1 MLSSCCMKTTLFNLC
16 LAFLM
21 LLTSCHK
28 EMESVAFENVTESV
42 TLQSVVGD
50 EAFISFTSLGTWNVT
65 TDATWLSLSP
75 LSGDAGESQV
85 KVTAVFENNSNQV
98 REAKVKLT
106 SGDEACEISVFQE
119 VGDYVLPEKEEYLI
133 GVEGGVFTIY
143 FETNV
148 DVEKLK
154 VYTSSEPGSW
164 LRQETTSRSAAS
176 ETHEVSLHATS
187 NKGGMSRSAY
197 LLFVKEEDGSQKE
210 LATVKIS
217 QQGGQVLESVDF
229 SEDGKI
235 DTLQQHVK
243 GEGIPIVLMGDGFVD
258 QELADGTYRRV
269 MEKAMENLF
278 TEEPVKS
285 LREYFDVFMINAVSE
300 NNDFGMGYK
309 TAFSCKLAGGNSTT
323 IIGDDT
329 SVQIYVGK
337 VLDKEKKKENSLAVV
352 ILNTSAYAG
361 TTYWGYQGK
370 NNKLVEFAIA
380 YCPVIDNLDSE
391 HFRQVLVHEAIGH
404 GLGKLEDEYVYS
416 DKGSIST
423 LEIQRIRT
431 MQANGWLQ
439 NVDFTASKDTVLW
452 ASFLTDSRYQ
462 NEHLGVYEGACTYP
476 KGAYRP
482 SEDSMMNSNT
492 CAFNAPS
499 RKSLYEKVM
508 KIGMDTEQVLY
519 EDFVTFDKAHLPEM
533 CACSKL
539 YTCCIFRAVVCPS
552 GMDRKPFVSLVS
564 T

>member
-133 GVEGGVFTIY
+133 GVEGGVFTFY

-176 ETHEVSLHATS
+176 EMHEVSLHATS

-197 LLFVKEEDGSQKE
+197 LLFVREEDGVQKE

-235 DTLQQHVK
+235 DTLQQHAK
-243 GEGIPIVLMGDGFVD
+243 GEGISIVLMGDGFVD

-519 EDFVTFDKAHLPEM
+519 EDFVKFDKAHLPEM
-533 CACSKL
+533 LPVAD
-539 YTCCIFRAVVCPS
+539 YTRAALS
-552 GMDRKPFVSLVS
+552 GRSFVRPVWTGSRLS
-564 T
+564 H

>member
-1 MLSSCCMKTTLFNLC
+1 MKTTLFNLC
-16 LAFLM
+16 LAFLT
-21 LLTSCHK
+21 LFTSCHK
-28 EMESVAFENVTESV
+28 EIETVSFENVTESV

-65 TDATWLSLSP
+65 TDAAWLSLSP
-75 LSGDAGESQV
+75 LSGDAGEGQV

-197 LLFVKEEDGSQKE
+197 LLFVREEDGVQEE
-210 LATVKIS
+210 LATVRIS

-235 DTLQQHVK
+235 DTLQQHAK

-278 TEEPVKS
+278 TEESVKS

-309 TAFSCKLAGGNSTT
+309 TAFSCKLAGGNSTV
-323 IIGDDT
+323 IKGDDV
-329 SVQIYVGK
+329 SVQVYVGK
-337 VLDKEKKKENSLAVV
+337 VLKEEKKRNSLAVV
-352 ILNTSAYAG
+352 VLNTSVYAG
-361 TTYWGYQGK
+361 TTYFGYQDGNGK
-370 NNKLVEFAIA
+370 FIEFAIA
-380 YCPVIDNLDSE
+380 YCPVIETLESE

-404 GLGKLEDEYVYS
+404 GFGKLEDEYVYS

-499 RKSLYEKVM
+499 RMSLYEKVM

-533 CACSKL
+533 LPVAS
-539 YTCCIFRAVVCPS
+539 YTRAAFS
-552 GMDRKPFVSLVS
+552 GQSFARPVWTGSRLS
-564 T
+564 H

>member
-1 MLSSCCMKTTLFNLC
+1 MKTTLFNLC

-65 TDATWLSLSP
+65 TDAAWLSLSP
-75 LSGDAGESQV
+75 LSGDAGEGQV

-197 LLFVKEEDGSQKE
+197 LLFVREEDGVQKE

-235 DTLQQHVK
+235 DTLQQHAK

-309 TAFSCKLAGGNSTT
+309 TAFSCKLAGGNTT
-323 IIGDDT
+323 VIKGDDV
-329 SVQIYVGK
+329 SVQVYVGK
-337 VLDKEKKKENSLAVV
+337 VLKEEKKRNSLAVV
-352 ILNTSAYAG
+352 VLNTSVYAG
-361 TTYWGYQGK
+361 TTYFGYQDGNGK
-370 NNKLVEFAIA
+370 FIEFAIA
-380 YCPVIDNLDSE
+380 YCPVIETLESE
-391 HFRQVLVHEAIGH
+391 HFRQVLVHEAVGH
-404 GLGKLEDEYVYS
+404 GFGKLEDEYVYP
-416 DKGSIST
+416 DKGNVTT
-423 LEIQRIRT
+423 LEMQQIRT
-431 MQANGWLQ
+431 MQANGWAQ

-508 KIGMDTEQVLY
+508 KIGMDTEKVLY

-533 CACSKL
+533 LPVAS
-539 YTCCIFRAVVCPS
+539 YTRATFS
-552 GMDRKPFVSLVS
+552 GQSFARPVWTGSRLS
-564 T
+564 H

>member
-1 MLSSCCMKTTLFNLC
+1 MKTTLFNLC

-50 EAFISFTSLGTWNVT
+50 EAFISFTSFGTWNVT
-65 TDATWLSLSP
+65 TDAAWLSLSP
-75 LSGDAGESQV
+75 LSGDAGEGQV

-197 LLFVKEEDGSQKE
+197 LLFVREEDGVQKE

-235 DTLQQHVK
+235 DTLQQHAK

-309 TAFSCKLAGGNSTT
+309 TAFSCKLAGGNSTV
-323 IIGDDT
+323 IKGDDV
-329 SVQIYVGK
+329 SVQVYVGK
-337 VLDKEKKKENSLAVV
+337 VLKEEKKKNSLAVV
-352 ILNTSAYAG
+352 VLNTSVYAG
-361 TTYWGYQGK
+361 TTYLGYQDGNGK
-370 NNKLVEFAIA
+370 FIEFAIA
-380 YCPVIDNLDSE
+380 YCPVIETLESE
-391 HFRQVLVHEAIGH
+391 HFRQVLVHEAVGH
-404 GLGKLEDEYVYS
+404 GIGKLEDEYVYP
-416 DKGSIST
+416 DKGNVTT
-423 LEIQRIRT
+423 LEMQRIRT
-431 MQANGWLQ
+431 MQANGWAQ

-519 EDFVTFDKAHLPEM
+519 EDFVTFDKAHLPGM
-533 CACSKL
+533 LPVAS
-539 YTCCIFRAVVCPS
+539 YTRAAFS
-552 GMDRKPFVSLVS
+552 GQSFARPVWTGSRLS
-564 T
+564 H

>member
-1 MLSSCCMKTTLFNLC
+1 MKTTLFNLC

-65 TDATWLSLSP
+65 TDAAWLSLSP
-75 LSGDAGESQV
+75 LSGEAGECQV

-197 LLFVKEEDGSQKE
+197 LLFVREEDGVQKE

-235 DTLQQHVK
+235 DTLQQHAK

-309 TAFSCKLAGGNSTT
+309 TAFSCKLAGGNSTV
-323 IIGDDT
+323 IKGDDV
-329 SVQIYVGK
+329 SVQVYVGK
-337 VLDKEKKKENSLAVV
+337 VLKEEKKRNSLAVV
-352 ILNTSAYAG
+352 VLNTSVYAG
-361 TTYWGYQGK
+361 TTYFGYQDGNGK
-370 NNKLVEFAIA
+370 FIEFAIA
-380 YCPVIDNLDSE
+380 YCPVIETLESE
-391 HFRQVLVHEAIGH
+391 HFRQVLVHEAVGH
-404 GLGKLEDEYVYS
+404 GFGKLEDEYVYP
-416 DKGSIST
+416 DKGNVTT
-423 LEIQRIRT
+423 LEIQQIRT
-431 MQANGWLQ
+431 MQANGWAQ

-476 KGAYRP
+476 KGTYRP

-533 CACSKL
+533 LPVAS
-539 YTCCIFRAVVCPS
+539 YTRAAFS
-552 GMDRKPFVSLVS
+552 GQSFARPVWTGSRLS
-564 T
+564 H

>member
-1 MLSSCCMKTTLFNLC
+1 MLSSYCMKTTLFNLC

-28 EMESVAFENVTESV
+28 EMESVAFANVTESV

-65 TDATWLSLSP
+65 TDAAWLSLSP
-75 LSGDAGESQV
+75 LSGEAGECQV

-106 SGDEACEISVFQE
+106 SGDEVCEISVLQE
-119 VGDYVLPEKEEYLI
+119 IGDYVLPEKKEYLI

-197 LLFVKEEDGSQKE
+197 LLFVREEDGVQKE

-235 DTLQQHVK
+235 DTLQQHAK

-309 TAFSCKLAGGNSTT
+309 TAFSCKLAGGNSTV
-323 IIGDDT
+323 IKGDDV
-329 SVQIYVGK
+329 SVQVYVGK
-337 VLDKEKKKENSLAVV
+337 VLKEEKKKNSLAVV
-352 ILNTSAYAG
+352 VLNTSVYAG
-361 TTYWGYQGK
+361 TTYLGYQDGNGK
-370 NNKLVEFAIA
+370 FIEFAIA
-380 YCPVIDNLDSE
+380 YCPVIETLESE
-391 HFRQVLVHEAIGH
+391 HFRQVLVHEAVGH
-404 GLGKLEDEYVYS
+404 GFGKLEDEYVYP
-416 DKGSIST
+416 DKGNVTT
-423 LEIQRIRT
+423 LEMQRIRT
-431 MQANGWLQ
+431 MQANGWAQ

-508 KIGMDTEQVLY
+508 KIGMDTELVLY

-533 CACSKL
+533 LPIAS
-539 YTCCIFRAVVCPS
+539 YTRAAFS
-552 GMDRKPFVSLVS
+552 GQSFARPVWTGSRLS
-564 T
+564 H

>member
-1 MLSSCCMKTTLFNLC
+1 MKTTLFNLC
-16 LAFLM
+16 LAFLT
-21 LLTSCHK
+21 LFTSCHK
-28 EMESVAFENVTESV
+28 EIETVSFENVTESV

-65 TDATWLSLSP
+65 TDAAWLSLSP
-75 LSGDAGESQV
+75 LSGDAGEGQV

-235 DTLQQHVK
+235 DTLQQHAK

-309 TAFSCKLAGGNSTT
+309 TAFSCKLAGGNSTV
-323 IIGDDT
+323 IKGDDV
-329 SVQIYVGK
+329 SVQVYVGK
-337 VLDKEKKKENSLAVV
+337 VLKEEKKRNSLAVV
-352 ILNTSAYAG
+352 VLNTSVYAG
-361 TTYWGYQGK
+361 TTYFGYQDGNGK
-370 NNKLVEFAIA
+370 FIEFAIA
-380 YCPVIDNLDSE
+380 YCPVIETLESE
-391 HFRQVLVHEAIGH
+391 HFRQVLVHEAVGH
-404 GLGKLEDEYVYS
+404 GFGKLEDEYVYP
-416 DKGSIST
+416 DKGNVTT
-423 LEIQRIRT
+423 LEMQQIRT
-431 MQANGWLQ
+431 MQANGWVQ

-533 CACSKL
+533 LPVAD
-539 YTCCIFRAVVCPS
+539 YTRAALS
-552 GMDRKPFVSLVS
+552 GRSFVRPVWTGSRLS
-564 T
+564 H

>member
-1 MLSSCCMKTTLFNLC
+1 MKTTLFNLC
-16 LAFLM
+16 LAFLT
-21 LLTSCHK
+21 LFTSCHK
-28 EMESVAFENVTESV
+28 EIETVSFENVTESV

-65 TDATWLSLSP
+65 TDAAWLSLSP
-75 LSGDAGESQV
+75 LSGDAGEGQV

-235 DTLQQHVK
+235 DTLQQHAK

-309 TAFSCKLAGGNSTT
+309 TAFSCKLAGGNSTV
-323 IIGDDT
+323 IKGDDV
-329 SVQIYVGK
+329 SVQVYVGK
-337 VLDKEKKKENSLAVV
+337 VLKEEKKRNSLAVV
-352 ILNTSAYAG
+352 VLNTSVYAG
-361 TTYWGYQGK
+361 TTYFGYQDGNGK
-370 NNKLVEFAIA
+370 FIEFAIA
-380 YCPVIDNLDSE
+380 YCPVIETLESE
-391 HFRQVLVHEAIGH
+391 HFRQVLVHEAVGH
-404 GLGKLEDEYVYS
+404 GFGKLEDEYVYP
-416 DKGSIST
+416 DKGNVTT
-423 LEIQRIRT
+423 LEMQQIRT
-431 MQANGWLQ
+431 MQANGWAQ

-519 EDFVTFDKAHLPEM
+519 KDFVTFDKAHLPEM
-533 CACSKL
+533 LPVAS
-539 YTCCIFRAVVCPS
+539 YTRAALS
-552 GMDRKPFVSLVS
+552 GRSFVRPVWTGSRLS
-564 T
+564 H

>member
-1 MLSSCCMKTTLFNLC
+1 MKTTLFNLC
-16 LAFLM
+16 LAFLT
-21 LLTSCHK
+21 LFTSCHK
-28 EMESVAFENVTESV
+28 EIETVSFENVTESV

-65 TDATWLSLSP
+65 TDAAWLSLSP
-75 LSGDAGESQV
+75 LSGDAGEGQV

-197 LLFVKEEDGSQKE
+197 LLFVREEDGVQKE

-235 DTLQQHVK
+235 DTLQQHAK

-309 TAFSCKLAGGNSTT
+309 TAFSCKLAGGNSTV
-323 IIGDDT
+323 IKGDDV
-329 SVQIYVGK
+329 SVQVYVGK
-337 VLDKEKKKENSLAVV
+337 VLKEEKKKNSLAVV
-352 ILNTSAYAG
+352 VLNTSVYAG
-361 TTYWGYQGK
+361 TTYLGYQDGNGK
-370 NNKLVEFAIA
+370 FIEFAIA
-380 YCPVIDNLDSE
+380 YCPVIETLESE
-391 HFRQVLVHEAIGH
+391 HFRQVLVHEAVGH
-404 GLGKLEDEYVYS
+404 GFGKLEDEYVYL
-416 DKGSIST
+416 DKGNVTT
-423 LEIQRIRT
+423 LEMQRIRT
-431 MQANGWLQ
+431 MQANGWAQ

-519 EDFVTFDKAHLPEM
+519 KDFVTFDKAHLPEM
-533 CACSKL
+533 LPVAS
-539 YTCCIFRAVVCPS
+539 YTRAALS
-552 GMDRKPFVSLVS
+552 GRSFVRPVWTGSRLS
-564 T
+564 H

>member
-1 MLSSCCMKTTLFNLC
+1 MKTTLFNLC
-16 LAFLM
+16 LAFLT
-21 LLTSCHK
+21 LFTSCHK
-28 EMESVAFENVTESV
+28 EIETVSFENVTESV

-65 TDATWLSLSP
+65 TDAAWLSLSP
-75 LSGDAGESQV
+75 LSGDAGEGQV

-197 LLFVKEEDGSQKE
+197 LLFVREEDGVQEE

-235 DTLQQHVK
+235 DTLQQHAK

-309 TAFSCKLAGGNSTT
+309 TAFSCKLAGGNSTV
-323 IIGDDT
+323 IKGDDV
-329 SVQIYVGK
+329 SVQVYVGK
-337 VLDKEKKKENSLAVV
+337 VLKEEKKRNSLAVV
-352 ILNTSAYAG
+352 VLNTSVYAG
-361 TTYWGYQGK
+361 TTYFGYQDGNGK
-370 NNKLVEFAIA
+370 FIEFAIA
-380 YCPVIDNLDSE
+380 YCPVIETLESE
-391 HFRQVLVHEAIGH
+391 HFRQVLVHEAVGH
-404 GLGKLEDEYVYS
+404 GFGKLEDEYVYP
-416 DKGSIST
+416 DKGNVTT
-423 LEIQRIRT
+423 LEMQQIRT
-431 MQANGWLQ
+431 MQANGWAQ

-519 EDFVTFDKAHLPEM
+519 EDFVRFDKAHLPEM
-533 CACSKL
+533 LPVAS
-539 YTCCIFRAVVCPS
+539 YTRAALS
-552 GMDRKPFVSLVS
+552 GRSFVRPVWTGSRLS
-564 T
+564 H

>member
-235 DTLQQHVK
+235 DTLQQHAK
-243 GEGIPIVLMGDGFVD
+243 GEGISIVLMGDGFVD

-533 CACSKL
+533 LPVAS
-539 YTCCIFRAVVCPS
+539 YTRAAFS
-552 GMDRKPFVSLVS
+552 GQSFARPVWTGSRLS
-564 T
+564 H

>member
-1 MLSSCCMKTTLFNLC
+1 MKTTLFNLC
-16 LAFLM
+16 LAFLT
-21 LLTSCHK
+21 LFTSCHK
-28 EMESVAFENVTESV
+28 EIETVSFENVTESV

-65 TDATWLSLSP
+65 TDAAWLSLSP
-75 LSGDAGESQV
+75 LSGDAGEGQV

-197 LLFVKEEDGSQKE
+197 LLFVREEDGVQKE

-235 DTLQQHVK
+235 DTLQQHAK

-309 TAFSCKLAGGNSTT
+309 TAFSCKLAGGNSTV
-323 IIGDDT
+323 IKGDDV
-329 SVQIYVGK
+329 SVQVYVGK
-337 VLDKEKKKENSLAVV
+337 VLKEEKKKNSLAVV
-352 ILNTSAYAG
+352 VLNTSVYAG
-361 TTYWGYQGK
+361 TTYLGYQDGNGK
-370 NNKLVEFAIA
+370 FIEFAIA
-380 YCPVIDNLDSE
+380 YCPVIETLESE
-391 HFRQVLVHEAIGH
+391 HFRQVLVHEAVGH
-404 GLGKLEDEYVYS
+404 GFGKLEDEYVYP
-416 DKGSIST
+416 DKGNVTT
-423 LEIQRIRT
+423 LEMQRIRT

-533 CACSKL
+533 LPVAS
-539 YTCCIFRAVVCPS
+539 YTRAALS
-552 GMDRKPFVSLVS
+552 GQSFARPVWTGSSLS
-564 T
+564 H

>member
-1 MLSSCCMKTTLFNLC
+1 M
-16 LAFLM
+16 
-21 LLTSCHK
+21 
-28 EMESVAFENVTESV
+28 
-42 TLQSVVGD
+42 
-50 EAFISFTSLGTWNVT
+50 
-65 TDATWLSLSP
+65 
-75 LSGDAGESQV
+75 
-85 KVTAVFENNSNQV
+85 
-98 REAKVKLT
+98 
-106 SGDEACEISVFQE
+106 
-119 VGDYVLPEKEEYLI
+119 
-133 GVEGGVFTIY
+133 EGGVFSIQ

-148 DVEKLK
+148 DEEKLK

-164 LRQETTSRSAAS
+164 LRQETSSRSAAS
-176 ETHEVSLHATS
+176 ETHEVVLHAAS

-258 QELADGTYRRV
+258 QEFTDGTYRRV

-300 NNDFGMGYK
+300 NNDFGVGYK
-309 TAFSCKLAGGNSTT
+309 TAFSCKLAGKNSSA
-323 IIGDDT
+323 ISGDDA
-329 SVQIYVGK
+329 SVQVYVGK
-337 VLDKEKKKENSLAVV
+337 VVKEDKRENCLAVV
-352 ILNTSAYAG
+352 ILNTHAYAG
-361 TTYWGYQGK
+361 TTYFGYQDK
-370 NNKLVEFAIA
+370 NSQFIEFAIA
-380 YCPVIDNLDSE
+380 YCPIIENLESDY
-391 HFRQVLVHEAIGH
+391 FRQVLVHEAIGH

-423 LEIQRIRT
+423 LEVQRIRV
-431 MQANGWLQ
+431 MQANGWAQ
-439 NVDFTASKDTVLW
+439 NVDFTASEDSVMW

-476 KGAYRP
+476 EGAYRP

-519 EDFVTFDKAHLPEM
+519 EDFVTFDKAHLPGM
-533 CACSKL
+533 LPVAS
-539 YTCCIFRAVVCPS
+539 YTRAAFS
-552 GMDRKPFVSLVS
+552 GQSFARPVWVGTHWSR
-564 T
+564 

>member
-28 EMESVAFENVTESV
+28 EMESVAFANVTESV

-65 TDATWLSLSP
+65 TDAAWLSLSP
-75 LSGDAGESQV
+75 LSGEAGECQV

-197 LLFVKEEDGSQKE
+197 LLFVREEDGVQKE

-235 DTLQQHVK
+235 DTLQQHAK

-309 TAFSCKLAGGNSTT
+309 TAFSCKLAGGNSTV
-323 IIGDDT
+323 IKGDDV
-329 SVQIYVGK
+329 SVQVYVGK
-337 VLDKEKKKENSLAVV
+337 VLKEEKKKNSLAVV
-352 ILNTSAYAG
+352 VLNTSVYAG
-361 TTYWGYQGK
+361 TTYLGYQDGNGK
-370 NNKLVEFAIA
+370 FIEFAIA
-380 YCPVIDNLDSE
+380 YCPVIETLESE
-391 HFRQVLVHEAIGH
+391 HFRQVLVHEAVGH
-404 GLGKLEDEYVYS
+404 GFGKLEDEYVYP
-416 DKGSIST
+416 DKGNVTT
-423 LEIQRIRT
+423 LEIQQIRT
-431 MQANGWLQ
+431 MQANGWAQ

-476 KGAYRP
+476 KGTYRP

-533 CACSKL
+533 LPVAS
-539 YTCCIFRAVVCPS
+539 YTRAALS
-552 GMDRKPFVSLVS
+552 GQSFARPVWTGSSLS
-564 T
+564 H

>member
-1 MLSSCCMKTTLFNLC
+1 MKTTLFNLC
-16 LAFLM
+16 LAFLT
-21 LLTSCHK
+21 LFTSCHK
-28 EMESVAFENVTESV
+28 EIETVSFENVTESV

-65 TDATWLSLSP
+65 TDAAWLSLSP
-75 LSGDAGESQV
+75 LSGDAGEGQV

-235 DTLQQHVK
+235 DTLQQHAK

-309 TAFSCKLAGGNSTT
+309 TAFSCKLAGGNSTV
-323 IIGDDT
+323 IKGDDV
-329 SVQIYVGK
+329 SVQVYVGK
-337 VLDKEKKKENSLAVV
+337 VLKEEKKRNSLAVV
-352 ILNTSAYAG
+352 VLNTSVYAG
-361 TTYWGYQGK
+361 TTYFGYQDGNGK
-370 NNKLVEFAIA
+370 FIEFAIA
-380 YCPVIDNLDSE
+380 YCPVIETLESE
-391 HFRQVLVHEAIGH
+391 HFRQVLVHEAVGH
-404 GLGKLEDEYVYS
+404 GFGKLEDEYVYP
-416 DKGSIST
+416 DKGNVTT
-423 LEIQRIRT
+423 LEMQQIRT
-431 MQANGWLQ
+431 MQANGWVQ

-519 EDFVTFDKAHLPEM
+519 EDFVKFDKAHLPEM
-533 CACSKL
+533 LPVAS
-539 YTCCIFRAVVCPS
+539 YTRAALS
-552 GMDRKPFVSLVS
+552 GRSFVRPVWTGSRLS
-564 T
+564 H

>member
-28 EMESVAFENVTESV
+28 EMESVAFENVTECV

-235 DTLQQHVK
+235 DTLQQHAK

-309 TAFSCKLAGGNSTT
+309 TAFSCKLAGGNSTV
-323 IIGDDT
+323 IKGDDV
-329 SVQIYVGK
+329 SVQVYVGK
-337 VLDKEKKKENSLAVV
+337 VLKEEKKRNSLAVV
-352 ILNTSAYAG
+352 VLNTSVYAG
-361 TTYWGYQGK
+361 TTYFGYQDGNGK
-370 NNKLVEFAIA
+370 FIEFAIA
-380 YCPVIDNLDSE
+380 YCPVIETLESE
-391 HFRQVLVHEAIGH
+391 HFRQVLVHEAVGH
-404 GLGKLEDEYVYS
+404 GFGKLEDEYVYP
-416 DKGSIST
+416 DKGNVTT
-423 LEIQRIRT
+423 LEMQQIRT
-431 MQANGWLQ
+431 MQANGWAQ

-519 EDFVTFDKAHLPEM
+519 EDFVRFDKAHLPEM
-533 CACSKL
+533 LPVAS
-539 YTCCIFRAVVCPS
+539 YTRAALS
-552 GMDRKPFVSLVS
+552 GRSFVRPVWTGSRLS
-564 T
+564 H

>member
-1 MLSSCCMKTTLFNLC
+1 MKTTLFNLC

-50 EAFISFTSLGTWNVT
+50 EAFISFTSFGTWNVT
-65 TDATWLSLSP
+65 TDAAWLSLSP
-75 LSGDAGESQV
+75 LSGDAGEGQV

-106 SGDEACEISVFQE
+106 SGDEVCEISVLQE
-119 VGDYVLPEKEEYLI
+119 IGDYVLPEKKEYLI
-133 GVEGGVFTIY
+133 GVEGGVFSIQ

-148 DVEKLK
+148 DEEKLK

-164 LRQETTSRSAAS
+164 LRQETSSRSAAS
-176 ETHEVSLHATS
+176 ETHEVLLHAAS

-258 QELADGTYRRV
+258 QEFSDGTYRRV

-309 TAFSCKLAGGNSTT
+309 TAFSCKLAGGNSTV
-323 IIGDDT
+323 IKGDDV
-329 SVQIYVGK
+329 SVQVYVGK
-337 VLDKEKKKENSLAVV
+337 VLKEEKKKNSLAVV
-352 ILNTSAYAG
+352 VLNTSVYAG
-361 TTYWGYQGK
+361 TTYLGYQDGNGK
-370 NNKLVEFAIA
+370 FIEFAIA
-380 YCPVIDNLDSE
+380 YCPVIETLESE
-391 HFRQVLVHEAIGH
+391 HFRQVLVHEAVGH
-404 GLGKLEDEYVYS
+404 GIGKLEDEYVYP
-416 DKGSIST
+416 DKGNVTT
-423 LEIQRIRT
+423 LEMQRIRT
-431 MQANGWLQ
+431 MQANGWAQ

-476 KGAYRP
+476 EGAYRP

-499 RKSLYEKVM
+499 RMSLYEKVM
-508 KIGMDTEQVLY
+508 KIGMAVEQVSY
-519 EDFVTFDKAHLPEM
+519 EDFVAFDKAHLPNT
-533 CACSKL
+533 L
-539 YTCCIFRAVVCPS
+539 PAVRYARTTSS
-552 GMDRKPFVSLVS
+552 GHPFAHPVWVG
-564 T
+564 TRWTR

>member
-1 MLSSCCMKTTLFNLC
+1 MKTTLFNLC
-16 LAFLM
+16 LAFLT
-21 LLTSCHK
+21 LFTSCHK
-28 EMESVAFENVTESV
+28 EIETVSFENVTESV

-65 TDATWLSLSP
+65 TDAAWLSLSP
-75 LSGDAGESQV
+75 LSGDAGEGQV

-197 LLFVKEEDGSQKE
+197 LLFVREEDGVQKE

-235 DTLQQHVK
+235 DTLQQHAK

-309 TAFSCKLAGGNSTT
+309 TAFSCKLAGGNSTV
-323 IIGDDT
+323 IKGDDV
-329 SVQIYVGK
+329 SVQVYVGK
-337 VLDKEKKKENSLAVV
+337 VLKEEKKKNSLAVV
-352 ILNTSAYAG
+352 VLNTSVYVG
-361 TTYWGYQGK
+361 TTYLGYQDGNGK
-370 NNKLVEFAIA
+370 FIEFAIA
-380 YCPVIDNLDSE
+380 YCPVIETLESE
-391 HFRQVLVHEAIGH
+391 HFRQVLVHEAVGH
-404 GLGKLEDEYVYS
+404 GFGKLEDEYVYL
-416 DKGSIST
+416 DKGNVTT
-423 LEIQRIRT
+423 LEMQRIRT
-431 MQANGWLQ
+431 MQANGWAQ

-519 EDFVTFDKAHLPEM
+519 EDFVKFDKAHLPEM
-533 CACSKL
+533 LPVAD
-539 YTCCIFRAVVCPS
+539 YTRAALS
-552 GMDRKPFVSLVS
+552 GRSFVRPVWTGSRLS
-564 T
+564 H

>member
-1 MLSSCCMKTTLFNLC
+1 MPSSYCMKTTLFNLC

-65 TDATWLSLSP
+65 TDAAWLSLSP
-75 LSGDAGESQV
+75 LSGEAGECQV

-106 SGDEACEISVFQE
+106 SGDEVCEISVLQE
-119 VGDYVLPEKEEYLI
+119 IGDYVLPEKKEYLI
-133 GVEGGVFTIY
+133 GVEGGVFSIQ

-148 DVEKLK
+148 DEEKLK

-164 LRQETTSRSAAS
+164 LRQETSSRSASS
-176 ETHEVSLHATS
+176 ETHEVLLHAAS

-258 QELADGTYRRV
+258 QEFSDGTYRRV

-278 TEEPVKS
+278 TEEPVRS

-300 NNDFGMGYK
+300 NNDFGVGYK
-309 TAFSCKLAGGNSTT
+309 TAFSCKLAGKNSSA
-323 IIGDDT
+323 ISGDDA
-329 SVQIYVGK
+329 SVQVYVGK
-337 VLDKEKKKENSLAVV
+337 VVKEEKRKNCLAVV

-361 TTYWGYQGK
+361 TTHFGYQDE
-370 NNKLVEFAIA
+370 NSQFIEFAIA
-380 YCPVIDNLDSE
+380 YCPIIENLESDY
-391 HFRQVLVHEAIGH
+391 FRQVLVHEAIGH

-416 DKGSIST
+416 DKGSISI
-423 LEIQRIRT
+423 LEVQRIRV
-431 MQANGWLQ
+431 MQANGWAQ
-439 NVDFTASKDTVLW
+439 NVDFTASEDSVMW

-462 NEHLGVYEGACTYP
+462 NEHQGVYEGACTYP
-476 KGAYRP
+476 EGAYRP

-499 RKSLYEKVM
+499 RMSLYEKVM
-508 KIGMDTEQVLY
+508 KIGMAVEQVSY
-519 EDFVTFDKAHLPEM
+519 EDFVAFDKAHLPNT
-533 CACSKL
+533 L
-539 YTCCIFRAVVCPS
+539 PAVRYARTASS
-552 GMDRKPFVSLVS
+552 GHPFARPVWVGAHWSR
-564 T
+564 

>member
-28 EMESVAFENVTESV
+28 EMESVAFENVTECV

-476 KGAYRP
+476 EGAYRP

-499 RKSLYEKVM
+499 RMSLYEKVM
-508 KIGMDTEQVLY
+508 KIGMAVEQVSY
-519 EDFVTFDKAHLPEM
+519 EDFVAFDKAHLPNT
-533 CACSKL
+533 L
-539 YTCCIFRAVVCPS
+539 PAVRYARTASS
-552 GMDRKPFVSLVS
+552 GHPFARPVWVG
-564 T
+564 TRWTR

>member
-1 MLSSCCMKTTLFNLC
+1 MKTTLFNLC

-50 EAFISFTSLGTWNVT
+50 EAFIFFTSLGTWNVT
-65 TDATWLSLSP
+65 TDAVWLSLSP
-75 LSGDAGESQV
+75 LSGDAGEGQV

-197 LLFVKEEDGSQKE
+197 LLFVREEDGVQKE

-235 DTLQQHVK
+235 DTLQQHAK

-462 NEHLGVYEGACTYP
+462 NEHLGVYEGACSYP
-476 KGAYRP
+476 EGAYRP

-499 RKSLYEKVM
+499 RMSLYEKVM
-508 KIGMDTEQVLY
+508 KIGMAVEQVSY
-519 EDFVTFDKAHLPEM
+519 EDFVAFDKAHLPNT
-533 CACSKL
+533 L
-539 YTCCIFRAVVCPS
+539 PAVRYARTASS
-552 GMDRKPFVSLVS
+552 GHPFARPIWVGTHWSR
-564 T
+564 

>member
-1 MLSSCCMKTTLFNLC
+1 MKTTLFNLC
-16 LAFLM
+16 LAFLT
-21 LLTSCHK
+21 LFTSCHK
-28 EMESVAFENVTESV
+28 EIETVSFENVTESV

-65 TDATWLSLSP
+65 TDAAWLSLSP
-75 LSGDAGESQV
+75 LSGDAGEGQV

-197 LLFVKEEDGSQKE
+197 LLFVREEDGVQEE

-235 DTLQQHVK
+235 DTLQQHAK

-309 TAFSCKLAGGNSTT
+309 TAFSCKLAGGNSTV
-323 IIGDDT
+323 IKGDDV
-329 SVQIYVGK
+329 SVQVYVGK
-337 VLDKEKKKENSLAVV
+337 VLKEEKKRNSLAVV
-352 ILNTSAYAG
+352 VLNTSVYAG
-361 TTYWGYQGK
+361 TTYFGYQDGNGK
-370 NNKLVEFAIA
+370 FIEFAIA
-380 YCPVIDNLDSE
+380 YCPVIETLESE

-404 GLGKLEDEYVYS
+404 GFGKLEDEYVYP
-416 DKGSIST
+416 DKGNVTT
-423 LEIQRIRT
+423 LEMQQIRT
-431 MQANGWLQ
+431 MQANGWAQ

-533 CACSKL
+533 LPVAD
-539 YTCCIFRAVVCPS
+539 YTRAALS
-552 GMDRKPFVSLVS
+552 GRSFVRPVWTGSRLS
-564 T
+564 H

>member
-1 MLSSCCMKTTLFNLC
+1 MKTTLFNLC

-50 EAFISFTSLGTWNVT
+50 EVFISFTSLGTWNVT
-65 TDATWLSLSP
+65 TDAAWLSLSP
-75 LSGDAGESQV
+75 LSGDAGEGQV

-164 LRQETTSRSAAS
+164 LRQETISRSAAS
-176 ETHEVSLHATS
+176 EMHEVSLHATS

-197 LLFVKEEDGSQKE
+197 LLFVREEDGVQKE

-235 DTLQQHVK
+235 DTLQQHAK

-309 TAFSCKLAGGNSTT
+309 TAFSCKLAGGNSTV
-323 IIGDDT
+323 IKGDDV
-329 SVQIYVGK
+329 SVQVYVGK
-337 VLDKEKKKENSLAVV
+337 VLKEEKKRNSLAVV
-352 ILNTSAYAG
+352 VLNTSVYAG
-361 TTYWGYQGK
+361 TTYFGYQDGNGK
-370 NNKLVEFAIA
+370 FIEFAIA
-380 YCPVIDNLDSE
+380 YCPVIETLESE
-391 HFRQVLVHEAIGH
+391 HFRQVLVHEAVGH
-404 GLGKLEDEYVYS
+404 GFGKLEDEYVYP
-416 DKGSIST
+416 DKGNVTT
-423 LEIQRIRT
+423 LEIQQIRT
-431 MQANGWLQ
+431 MQANGWAQ

-476 KGAYRP
+476 KGTYRP

-533 CACSKL
+533 LPVAS
-539 YTCCIFRAVVCPS
+539 YTRAAFS
-552 GMDRKPFVSLVS
+552 GQSFARPVWTGSRLS
-564 T
+564 H

>member
-1 MLSSCCMKTTLFNLC
+1 MKTTLFNLC
-16 LAFLM
+16 LAFLT
-21 LLTSCHK
+21 LFTSCHK
-28 EMESVAFENVTESV
+28 EIETVSFENVTESV

-65 TDATWLSLSP
+65 TDAAWLSLSP
-75 LSGDAGESQV
+75 LSGDAGEGQV

-197 LLFVKEEDGSQKE
+197 LLFVREEDGVQKE

-235 DTLQQHVK
+235 DTLQQHAK

-309 TAFSCKLAGGNSTT
+309 TAFSCKLAGGNSTV
-323 IIGDDT
+323 IKGDDV
-329 SVQIYVGK
+329 SVQVYVGK
-337 VLDKEKKKENSLAVV
+337 VLKEEKKRNSLAVV
-352 ILNTSAYAG
+352 VLNTSVYAG
-361 TTYWGYQGK
+361 TTYFGYQDGNGK
-370 NNKLVEFAIA
+370 FIEFAIA
-380 YCPVIDNLDSE
+380 YCPVIETLESE
-391 HFRQVLVHEAIGH
+391 HFRQVLVHEAVGH
-404 GLGKLEDEYVYS
+404 GFGKLEDEYVYP
-416 DKGSIST
+416 DKGNVTT
-423 LEIQRIRT
+423 LEMQQIRT
-431 MQANGWLQ
+431 MQANGWAQ

-452 ASFLTDSRYQ
+452 ASFLTDSCYQ

-533 CACSKL
+533 LPVAD
-539 YTCCIFRAVVCPS
+539 YTRAALS
-552 GMDRKPFVSLVS
+552 GRSFVRPVWTGSRLS
-564 T
+564 H

>member
-1 MLSSCCMKTTLFNLC
+1 MKTTLFNLC

-42 TLQSVVGD
+42 TLQSVIGD

-65 TDATWLSLSP
+65 TDAAWLSLSP
-75 LSGDAGESQV
+75 LSGEAGECQV

-106 SGDEACEISVFQE
+106 SGDEVCEISVLQE
-119 VGDYVLPEKEEYLI
+119 IGDYVLPEKKEYLI
-133 GVEGGVFTIY
+133 GVEGGVFSIQ

-148 DVEKLK
+148 DEEKLK

-164 LRQETTSRSAAS
+164 LRQETSSRSAAS
-176 ETHEVSLHATS
+176 ETHEVLLHAAS

-258 QELADGTYRRV
+258 QEFSDGTYRRV

-309 TAFSCKLAGGNSTT
+309 TAFSCKLAGGNSTV
-323 IIGDDT
+323 IKGDDV
-329 SVQIYVGK
+329 SVQVYVGK
-337 VLDKEKKKENSLAVV
+337 VLKEEKKKNSLAVV
-352 ILNTSAYAG
+352 VLNTSVYAG
-361 TTYWGYQGK
+361 TTYLGYQDGNGK
-370 NNKLVEFAIA
+370 FIEFAIA
-380 YCPVIDNLDSE
+380 YCPVIETLESE
-391 HFRQVLVHEAIGH
+391 HFRQVLVHEAVGH
-404 GLGKLEDEYVYS
+404 GIGKLEDEYVYP
-416 DKGSIST
+416 DKGNVTT
-423 LEIQRIRT
+423 LEMQRIRT
-431 MQANGWLQ
+431 MQANGWAQ

-533 CACSKL
+533 LPVAS
-539 YTCCIFRAVVCPS
+539 YTRAALS
-552 GMDRKPFVSLVS
+552 GQSFARPVWTGSRLS
-564 T
+564 H

>member
-75 LSGDAGESQV
+75 LSGDAGEGQV

-176 ETHEVSLHATS
+176 EMHEVSLHATS

-197 LLFVKEEDGSQKE
+197 LLFVREEDGVQKE

-235 DTLQQHVK
+235 DTLQQHAK
-243 GEGIPIVLMGDGFVD
+243 GEGISIVLMGDGFVD

-499 RKSLYEKVM
+499 RMSLYEKVM
-508 KIGMDTEQVLY
+508 KIGMAVEQVSY
-519 EDFVTFDKAHLPEM
+519 EDFVAFDKAHLPNT
-533 CACSKL
+533 L
-539 YTCCIFRAVVCPS
+539 PVVRYARTASS
-552 GMDRKPFVSLVS
+552 GHPFARPVWVG
-564 T
+564 THWTR

>member
-1 MLSSCCMKTTLFNLC
+1 MKTTLFNLC

-65 TDATWLSLSP
+65 TDAAWLSLSP
-75 LSGDAGESQV
+75 LSGEAGECQV

-98 REAKVKLT
+98 REAKVKLA
-106 SGDEACEISVFQE
+106 SGDEVCEISVLQE
-119 VGDYVLPEKEEYLI
+119 IGDYVLPERKEYLI
-133 GVEGGVFTIY
+133 GVEGGVFSIQ

-148 DVEKLK
+148 DEEKLK

-164 LRQETTSRSAAS
+164 LRQETSSRSAAS
-176 ETHEVSLHATS
+176 ETHEVLLHAAS

-217 QQGGQVLESVDF
+217 QHGGQVLESVDF

-235 DTLQQHVK
+235 DTLQEHVK

-258 QELADGTYRRV
+258 QEFTDGTYRRV

-300 NNDFGMGYK
+300 NNDFGVGYK
-309 TAFSCKLAGGNSTT
+309 TAFSCKLAGKNSSA
-323 IIGDDT
+323 ISGDDA
-329 SVQIYVGK
+329 SVQVYVGK
-337 VLDKEKKKENSLAVV
+337 VVKEEKRKNCLAVV

-361 TTYWGYQGK
+361 TTYFGYQDE
-370 NNKLVEFAIA
+370 NSQFIEFAIA
-380 YCPVIDNLDSE
+380 YCPIIENLESDY
-391 HFRQVLVHEAIGH
+391 FRQVLVHEAIGH

-416 DKGSIST
+416 DKGSISI
-423 LEIQRIRT
+423 LEVQRIRV
-431 MQANGWLQ
+431 MQANGWAQ
-439 NVDFTASKDTVLW
+439 NVDFTASEDSVMWT
-452 ASFLTDSRYQ
+452 SFLTDSRYQ

-476 KGAYRP
+476 EGAYRP

-499 RKSLYEKVM
+499 RMSLYEKVM
-508 KIGMDTEQVLY
+508 KIGMAVEQVSY
-519 EDFVTFDKAHLPEM
+519 EDFVAFDKAHLPNT
-533 CACSKL
+533 L
-539 YTCCIFRAVVCPS
+539 PAVRYARTVSS
-552 GMDRKPFVSLVS
+552 GHPFARPVWVGAHWSR
-564 T
+564 

>member
-1 MLSSCCMKTTLFNLC
+1 MPSSYCMKTTLFNLC

-28 EMESVAFENVTESV
+28 EMESVAFTNVTESV

-65 TDATWLSLSP
+65 TDAAWLSLSP
-75 LSGDAGESQV
+75 LSGEAGECQV

-106 SGDEACEISVFQE
+106 SGDEVCEISVLQE
-119 VGDYVLPEKEEYLI
+119 IGDYVLPEKKEYLI
-133 GVEGGVFTIY
+133 GVEGGVFSIQ

-148 DVEKLK
+148 DEEKLK

-164 LRQETTSRSAAS
+164 LRQETSSRSAAS
-176 ETHEVSLHATS
+176 ETHEVLLHAAS

-258 QELADGTYRRV
+258 QEFTDGTYRRV

-300 NNDFGMGYK
+300 NNDFGVGYK
-309 TAFSCKLAGGNSTT
+309 TAFSCKLAGKNSSA
-323 IIGDDT
+323 ISGDDA
-329 SVQIYVGK
+329 SVQVYVGK
-337 VLDKEKKKENSLAVV
+337 VVKEEKRKNCLAVV

-361 TTYWGYQGK
+361 TTYFGYQDE
-370 NNKLVEFAIA
+370 NSQFIEFAIA
-380 YCPVIDNLDSE
+380 YCPIIENLESDY
-391 HFRQVLVHEAIGH
+391 FRQVLVHEAIGH

-416 DKGSIST
+416 DKGSISI
-423 LEIQRIRT
+423 LEVQRIRV
-431 MQANGWLQ
+431 MQANGWAQ
-439 NVDFTASKDTVLW
+439 NVDFTASEDSVMWT
-452 ASFLTDSRYQ
+452 SFLTDSRYQ

-476 KGAYRP
+476 EGAYRP

-499 RKSLYEKVM
+499 RMSLYEKVM
-508 KIGMDTEQVLY
+508 KIGMTVEQVSY
-519 EDFVTFDKAHLPEM
+519 EDFVAFDKAHLPNT
-533 CACSKL
+533 L
-539 YTCCIFRAVVCPS
+539 PAVRYARTASS
-552 GMDRKPFVSLVS
+552 GHSFARPVWVGTHWSR
-564 T
+564 

>member
-1 MLSSCCMKTTLFNLC
+1 MKTTLFNLC
-16 LAFLM
+16 LAFLT
-21 LLTSCHK
+21 LFTSCHK
-28 EMESVAFENVTESV
+28 EIETVSFENVTESV

-65 TDATWLSLSP
+65 TDAAWLSLSP
-75 LSGDAGESQV
+75 LSGDAGEGQV

-235 DTLQQHVK
+235 DTLQQHAK

-309 TAFSCKLAGGNSTT
+309 TAFSCKLAGGNSTV
-323 IIGDDT
+323 IKGDDV
-329 SVQIYVGK
+329 SVQVYVGK
-337 VLDKEKKKENSLAVV
+337 VLKEEKKKNSLAVV
-352 ILNTSAYAG
+352 VLNTSVYAG
-361 TTYWGYQGK
+361 TTYLGYQDGNGK
-370 NNKLVEFAIA
+370 FIEFAIA
-380 YCPVIDNLDSE
+380 YCPVIETLESE
-391 HFRQVLVHEAIGH
+391 HFRQVLVHEAVGH
-404 GLGKLEDEYVYS
+404 GFGKLEDEYVYL
-416 DKGSIST
+416 DKGNVTT
-423 LEIQRIRT
+423 LEMQRIRT
-431 MQANGWLQ
+431 MQANGWAQ

-519 EDFVTFDKAHLPEM
+519 KDFVTFDKAHLPEM
-533 CACSKL
+533 LPVAD
-539 YTCCIFRAVVCPS
+539 YTRAALS
-552 GMDRKPFVSLVS
+552 GRSFVRPVWTGSRLS
-564 T
+564 H

>member
-1 MLSSCCMKTTLFNLC
+1 MKTTLFNLC

-65 TDATWLSLSP
+65 TDAAWLSLSP
-75 LSGDAGESQV
+75 LSGDAGEGQV

-164 LRQETTSRSAAS
+164 LRQETSSRSAAS

-197 LLFVKEEDGSQKE
+197 LLFVREEDGVQKE

-235 DTLQQHVK
+235 DTLQQHAK

-476 KGAYRP
+476 EGAYRP

-508 KIGMDTEQVLY
+508 KIGMAVEQVSY
-519 EDFVTFDKAHLPEM
+519 EDFVAFDKAHLPNT
-533 CACSKL
+533 L
-539 YTCCIFRAVVCPS
+539 PAVRYARTASS
-552 GMDRKPFVSLVS
+552 GHLFARPVWIG
-564 T
+564 TRWTR